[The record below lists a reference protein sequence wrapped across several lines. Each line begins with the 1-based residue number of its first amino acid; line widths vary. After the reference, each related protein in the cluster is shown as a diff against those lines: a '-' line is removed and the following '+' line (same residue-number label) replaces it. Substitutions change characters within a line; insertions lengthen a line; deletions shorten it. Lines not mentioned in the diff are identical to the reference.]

1 MGIHGTIARFLNEM
15 EGVEART
22 ATLDQPSCGLTDG
35 VLDNTDVLIWWAHA
49 AHHKVPDELAVNI
62 RERVNKGMGF
72 IALHSAHLAKPFKLL
87 MGTSCTLRWREGD
100 YERLWCVDPG
110 HPIAEGIPACID
122 LECRRSASF
131 LHPHPESLVFNGWF
145 RRRAVPLGMLLA
157 AVRCDISS
165 RTKPTRLTIT
175 RISSESYATRCAGQ
189 PRNRRTVFDC
199 PTHIRSR
206 RWKTRN
212 RTSAGIRFNPKD
224 RIEFSLLFY
233 NMCYTISTYDIGGIL
248 MFAAAGLKQHINSF
262 YGIKLLSTRT
272 VIYKRTVRLL
282 LIPQAARELCRTEL
296 RRRSTSAPTFR
307 HRE

>member
-1 MGIHGTIARFLNEM
+1 MIRVTVWNENIHDRTDDRVKAIYPLGIHGTIARFLNEM

-122 LECRRSASF
+122 LECEEMYGEF
-131 LHPHPESLVFNGWF
+131 FDIPHPESLVFNGWF
-145 RRRAVPLGMLLA
+145 SGGELFRSGCCWTRGFGRVFYFQPGHETNPTYHNPHIQRIICN
-157 AVRCDISS
+157 AVRW
-165 RTKPTRLTIT
+165 
-175 RISSESYATRCAGQ
+175 AA
-189 PRNRRTVFDC
+189 PRNRRTALDC
-199 PTHIRSR
+199 PTHIPVEKMENKGQDVS
-206 RWKTRN
+206 W
-212 RTSAGIRFNPKD
+212 
-224 RIEFSLLFY
+224 Y
-233 NMCYTISTYDIGGIL
+233 
-248 MFAAAGLKQHINSF
+248 
-262 YGIKLLSTRT
+262 
-272 VIYKRTVRLL
+272 
-282 LIPQAARELCRTEL
+282 
-296 RRRSTSAPTFR
+296 
-307 HRE
+307 